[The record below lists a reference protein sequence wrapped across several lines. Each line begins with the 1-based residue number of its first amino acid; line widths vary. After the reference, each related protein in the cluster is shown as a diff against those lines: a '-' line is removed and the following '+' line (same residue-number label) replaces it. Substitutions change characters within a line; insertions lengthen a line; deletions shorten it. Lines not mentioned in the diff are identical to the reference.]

1 MQLYTEITA
10 GVRTACSN
18 PIRLKKIQLINASL
32 WAVAGWSGNGNVF
45 TLSQHLERIIVSV

>member
-1 MQLYTEITA
+1 MQLYAEITA